1 MLCLTC
7 TEPTGSIVC
16 EPCAS
21 QLRLPPDMVLG
32 NGLLVVGGFVH
43 EGPARRLV
51 HSLKYRGVVAAAAP
65 LAAAM
70 VRRLPD
76 SASMLVPVPR
86 AWWRAM
92 RYGVDPTA
100 VLSAVV
106 GRRSGLPVVQAL
118 AAPLLWR
125 RHAGKMCVDRARVL
139 FRQRSVHDAGAVTV
153 EHRRRVDGPAHDGR
167 GVDEKRDIRPGGRRP
182 GPGPLDPGAAGGNR
196 HRQACEG
203 ARGWGA
209 PPPTGAGRACGCASP
224 WPRRGRPSTGPR
236 PCPWPWCR
244 RTTT

>member
-1 MLCLTC
+1 
-7 TEPTGSIVC
+7 
-16 EPCAS
+16 
-21 QLRLPPDMVLG
+21 MVLG

-118 AAPLLWR
+118 AAPMWWR
-125 RHAGKMCVDRARVL
+125 RHAGKRRVERAPVR
-139 FRQRSVHDAGAVTV
+139 FRQLSAVDAGAVLVDDVVTTGATV
-153 EHRRRVDGPAHDGR
+153 SAAARALEAAPTVVLAATLVPAGRSSQRLRNGR
-167 GVDEKRDIRPGGRRP
+167 GDKDRIA
-182 GPGPLDPGAAGGNR
+182 LYCGASNSA
-196 HRQACEG
+196 HQ
-203 ARGWGA
+203 
-209 PPPTGAGRACGCASP
+209 
-224 WPRRGRPSTGPR
+224 
-236 PCPWPWCR
+236 
-244 RTTT
+244 

>member
-118 AAPLLWR
+118 AAPMWWR
-125 RHAGKMCVDRARVL
+125 RHAGKRRVERAPVR
-139 FRQRSVHDAGAVTV
+139 FRQLSAVDAGAVL
-153 EHRRRVDGPAHDGR
+153 VDD
-167 GVDEKRDIRPGGRRP
+167 VVT
-182 GPGPLDPGAAGGNR
+182 
-196 HRQACEG
+196 
-203 ARGWGA
+203 
-209 PPPTGAGRACGCASP
+209 TGATVSAATHALEATPTVVLAATLVPAGRSGHGSEMVAATK
-224 WPRRGRPSTGPR
+224 TGSR
-236 PCPWPWCR
+236 LLR
-244 RTTT
+244 SL

>member
-21 QLRLPPDMVLG
+21 QLKRPPDMVLG

-118 AAPLLWR
+118 AAPMWWR
-125 RHAGKMCVDRARVL
+125 RHAGKRRVERAPVR
-139 FRQRSVHDAGAVTV
+139 FRQLSAVDAGAVLVDDVVTTGATV
-153 EHRRRVDGPAHDGR
+153 SAAARALEAAPTVVLAATLVPAGRSSQRLRNGR
-167 GVDEKRDIRPGGRRP
+167 GDKDRITPIAE
-182 GPGPLDPGAAGGNR
+182 PLT
-196 HRQACEG
+196 
-203 ARGWGA
+203 AR
-209 PPPTGAGRACGCASP
+209 TDR
-224 WPRRGRPSTGPR
+224 
-236 PCPWPWCR
+236 
-244 RTTT
+244 

>member
-16 EPCAS
+16 GACAS
-21 QLRLPPDMVLG
+21 RLRRPPDRVLG

-51 HSLKYRGVVAAAAP
+51 HSLKYRGVVAAAVP

-100 VLSAVV
+100 VLAAIV
-106 GRRSGLPVVQAL
+106 GRRSGLPVVAAL
-118 AAPLLWR
+118 AAPTWWR
-125 RHAGKMCVDRARVL
+125 RHAGARRVERAPVR
-139 FRQRSVHDAGAVTV
+139 FRQLSAIDAGAVLVDDVVTTGATV
-153 EHRRRVDGPAHDGR
+153 SAAARVLEVAPTVVLAATLVPAGGSGR
-167 GVDEKRDIRPGGRRP
+167 GSQNGRGDKDRIT
-182 GPGPLDPGAAGGNR
+182 LHCGASNSA
-196 HRQACEG
+196 HR
-203 ARGWGA
+203 
-209 PPPTGAGRACGCASP
+209 
-224 WPRRGRPSTGPR
+224 
-236 PCPWPWCR
+236 
-244 RTTT
+244 